1 MIQRLLFIFV
11 ITLLASSG
19 AFAQVAV
26 PLTTQ
31 DENSG
36 RTELYNL
43 LKIVPTPRAAA
54 MGNSFIAIKNDP
66 NTIFSNPAAL
76 SSQTPRDSAAPGT
89 ILSLAAS
96 PIGAGI
102 TQGSIAFSA
111 PAPEMLGEN
120 SWIGVGVLYNSY
132 GTFQGA
138 DNVGQLTGNFTA
150 GDFILSVA
158 YSGVIPE
165 KPFHYGVAI
174 KFISSSLATGIAG
187 VGGSSGIAADLG
199 VYYESAPL
207 LLTVGLSATNIGKEL
222 SYYDGISEALPFN
235 LQFGLSKKL
244 ERLPLTLH
252 LAFHNLTR
260 DREGR
265 NLFYALNDFSLGG
278 EFVISK
284 IFRLRFGYENQDRR
298 DLQMPEGIGLGGFS
312 AGLGMVLKKLQ
323 LDYSLSIMGPVKADI
338 HRFGGTYLF

>member
-1 MIQRLLFIFV
+1 MTQRLLFILG
-11 ITLLASSG
+11 IILLASTSI
-19 AFAQVAV
+19 AQVAT
-26 PLTTQ
+26 PLTSQ
-31 DENSG
+31 DESSG
-36 RTELYNL
+36 RTQLYNL

-54 MGNSFIAIKNDP
+54 MGNSFVAMKNDP

-76 SSQTPRDSAAPGT
+76 SSQSPRDSTAPGT

-96 PIGAGI
+96 PLGVGI

-132 GTFQGA
+132 GTFKGA
-138 DNVGQLTGNFTA
+138 DNIGQLTGDFTA
-150 GDFILSVA
+150 GDFVLSVA

-165 KPFHYGVAI
+165 KPFHYGIAL
-174 KFISSSLATGIAG
+174 KFISSSLASGIAG
-187 VGGSSGIAADLG
+187 VSGSSGLAADLG
-199 VYYESAPL
+199 VYYESKPL
-207 LLTVGLSATNIGKEL
+207 LLTIGLSATNIGKEL
-222 SYYDGISEALPFN
+222 TYYDGIKEALPFN
-235 LQFGLSKKL
+235 LQIGFSKKL
-244 ERLPLTLH
+244 ERLPLTIH
-252 LAFHNLTR
+252 FAFHNLTR

-265 NLFYALNDFSLGG
+265 NLFYALNDFSIGG

-284 IFRLRFGYENQDRR
+284 IMRLRFGYENQERR
-298 DLQMPEGIGLGGFS
+298 DLQVPEGIGLGGFS
-312 AGLGMVLKKLQ
+312 VGLGMALKKLQ